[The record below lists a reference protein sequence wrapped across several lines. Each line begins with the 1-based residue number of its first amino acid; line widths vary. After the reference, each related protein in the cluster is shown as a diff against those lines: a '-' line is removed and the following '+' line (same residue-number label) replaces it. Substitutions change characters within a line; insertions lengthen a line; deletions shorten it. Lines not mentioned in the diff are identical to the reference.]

1 MKRIYIIIAVMLM
14 GMAARAQEGKPFV
27 TASLGTQGT
36 GDVFRGA
43 AVSLGAGYNWKG
55 LDMGLALD
63 YYSDKW
69 GKGSLNYVNIMTDPS
84 AYTIMQTYNG
94 KQQSKGMTLR
104 LVLAYDP
111 LRFIRG
117 NWRHHLRPT
126 LGLGYSQRS
135 DFGSW
140 TTSGA
145 TWERLEMREQTQSGF
160 EISLG
165 IAYDFNI
172 TRHWAV
178 GAFFEEFILER
189 EQDILGL
196 RARYAF

>member
-1 MKRIYIIIAVMLM
+1 
-14 GMAARAQEGKPFV
+14 MALGAQAQEGKPFV

-55 LDMGLALD
+55 MDMSLALD

-69 GKGSLNYVNIMTDPS
+69 GKGSLNYVNIWTDQS
-84 AYTIMQTYNG
+84 DYSMAQTYNG
-94 KQQSKGMTLR
+94 KQQSRCMTLR

-111 LRFIRG
+111 LRFIRR
-117 NWRHHLRPT
+117 NWRHHLRPA

-140 TTSGA
+140 TTAGA
-145 TWERLEMREQTQSGF
+145 TWERLEMHEQTQNGF
-160 EISLG
+160 ELSLG

-189 EQDILGL
+189 EQDVLGL
-196 RARYAF
+196 RTRYAF